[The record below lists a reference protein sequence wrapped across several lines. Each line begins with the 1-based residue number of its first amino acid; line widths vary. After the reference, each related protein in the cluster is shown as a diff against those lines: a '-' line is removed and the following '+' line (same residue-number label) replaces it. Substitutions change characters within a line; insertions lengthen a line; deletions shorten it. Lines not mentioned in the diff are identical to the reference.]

1 MMEFPREENVKL
13 TLIWGVHFNYH
24 QAERGPVIDFRTPS
38 GSQWMSR
45 VRTPPREGWMQ
56 SVAVALVIDEI
67 LESGFGRI

>member
-1 MMEFPREENVKL
+1 MNLQDDGIFKSLEREENVKL

-45 VRTPPREGWMQ
+45 LDAEGGMDAKR
-56 SVAVALVIDEI
+56 SCGARD
-67 LESGFGRI
+67 